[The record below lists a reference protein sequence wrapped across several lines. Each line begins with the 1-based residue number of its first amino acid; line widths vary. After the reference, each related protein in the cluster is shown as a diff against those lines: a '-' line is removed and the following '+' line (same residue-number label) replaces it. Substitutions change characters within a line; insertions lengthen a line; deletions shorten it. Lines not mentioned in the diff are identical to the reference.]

1 MKFLHNP
8 FRNFQTSWKNG
19 RVFVEGTVDDDAAK
33 AANQDKTKQQKI
45 ENKETE
51 KNVDAILRNPLAFS
65 IRHIKQ
71 LEEGIQ
77 EFDVVQMKKFSNLVE
92 YHLTLASRDIDSSS
106 ARSLLKIYQSPNLRK
121 NIRPKVRETIEKLT
135 GNQTEKFQK
144 IVNKTTTSWTDSETL
159 QVSILY
165 RDLEDIENPAFKEVL
180 EEAKKKLKERRDD
193 FLGRLD
199 VTEVEGQ
206 VKQVI
211 EEGSAQR
218 PLTQEDKLLLLEIE
232 RIFPNERMD
241 WVGKEKEYAQWKT
254 IKKDTLE
261 KLFRDL
267 EKELQKP
274 KNYLLW
280 EVLQDLDV
288 SPEREEEIQSIT
300 LRRNAAQFLTFAKEQ
315 EVLVRTHWNL
325 LKEIEK
331 DTEGRFT
338 PKEFSLEG
346 EVSLK
351 DSKELDEIIQ
361 KKKSLEEKKRTVEE
375 SICKSAIEKNETD
388 EDSTKEDSRIVELG
402 KKYKETKGKE
412 EAVIEKT
419 KALLSKEKLEEANN
433 VLQKNVEERTEKR
446 TQTQD
451 ADEQKQID
459 KEIALLKKG
468 QESFT
473 KIIESAE
480 EEKQY
485 KNYFQEIQKNVD
497 RATKSIKGLEAIT
510 QDLSLKNMGKDIE
523 FIQHWEDVSSEL
535 DDIRSKE
542 RLAREA
548 LLSMVD
554 LTEDSKKSIK
564 DLETQIDEFRGKQ
577 DALQKE
583 SDNFQKYSE
592 IYSDPRKKS
601 AEISD
606 DFVKKLEGR
615 MQAHQLRASDLD
627 VLWDIR
633 NDEKTKQKFTKEIP
647 AQYGELH
654 DKLEA
659 VLFGPNGHIDQIV
672 SELKEDSLSEWM
684 GILNEKLSNVTLKSK
699 LKEKGFDLSEAF
711 KEQSKENIGMDVNGL
726 LEGSKLHFR
735 DRIKERLEKSIV
747 NMHRED
753 EQEKAKEILEAY
765 WDNATVKVESKKDL
779 DDLKGNQN
787 WYLAMKQ
794 STSLSVEQKRETYNK
809 IIDDKQNTRLYKDAK
824 GVKEK
829 ELLKKSFDVSEGHL
843 RKGKVIEDKEYGK
856 VFIPGKDDLAELS
869 IKTQRNQEQIKDTTF
884 ALQEKLRDFQKK
896 IETFYRTKELERINL
911 SFDQETLADDLR
923 TIVASWPGEK
933 SVLKQNL
940 AEQKALC
947 IEHADGHPQKKVFID
962 LFVNEHFGKIETIV
976 SHTDDIFSKLK
987 EEAEKTQYQ
996 LDGSKEYFFEL
1007 GEQLGLIY
1015 NHSNFRDG
1023 LMAQESERIQ
1033 KDFESNEKV
1042 VNFLKQEKLFKDKDE
1057 FKTRFRNLRG
1067 TYNSKFQQYRKNIN
1081 AADRIIEKDI
1091 GLDDGDFVEKYGMDK
1106 SAARKV
1112 IQSHLLQ
1119 QDTFED
1125 NWKKFTNGNAE
1136 TGFEDDWF
1144 NEYEQSVREND
1155 ETKMNAVLDK
1165 LKSIENM
1172 ADIVETAEIS
1182 SARLADFLRE
1192 YEKQKKNKSF
1202 WNFELNKTAFSIYD
1216 IYRVIKESFDAQEKH
1231 WKRKSDSSVAK
1242 IGVSFWGEN
1251 NRWGREFSRMQE
1263 ESEET
1268 RYKEFETQY
1277 RDSPGWEILDAING
1291 SKNQDMVRGCINL
1304 LSEKGFLN
1312 WEDPILWRAFNKLS
1326 GHTYFN
1332 IPEDQSLSPHQIKEK
1347 VKMACENIWTPEV
1360 FRQWDAGLDGNLK
1373 KAKEQFD
1380 GDFAK
1385 YENDDQP
1392 RTAILAGMLQKWSRG
1407 ESKGVDPAQYE
1418 HFIFASFRDGKM
1430 NGQPDQRWYFLIM
1443 GIATRNPRT
1452 GQSLLPKD
1460 ALMRANKDFLQRF
1473 PFIDF
1478 LADKESPKL
1487 NGRIVP
1493 EGTPGTEGKSTLWT
1507 ENDYRCWAKMLG
1519 TGNGSFNPTVPPA
1532 DSRTESFFYQVINE
1546 SITCK
1551 QRAQRMG
1558 RFSQA
1563 PDHDDGINYQ
1573 SVWDHN
1579 RIVEN
1584 INIESSGLSKLSEDF
1599 WRSWLSGFDKYVLN
1613 KKAMIDNGDIEW
1625 KGQAQWDGPNGDRNR
1640 HLLEIG
1646 KSVKVALSV
1655 TQFLQGNKTTDRGTT
1670 TFDNDEWEKDS
1681 GYSAYAEENRGLI
1694 NSFARSLLED
1704 GGEEAEFEEIFD
1716 FQSRQKFGATRDS
1729 RERGVHQEDWKKINT
1744 KVSRLLDTDESEQK
1758 YFKDTPLIE
1767 KALNIYCSNSK
1778 NSIPDYLRI

>member
-19 RVFVEGTVDDDAAK
+19 GIFVEGTVDDDAAK
-33 AANQDKTKQQKI
+33 AVNQEADKKKKLKQ
-45 ENKETE
+45 KETE

-65 IRHIKQ
+65 VRHIKQ
-71 LEEGIQ
+71 LEGEIQ
-77 EFDVVQMKKFSNLVE
+77 GFDAMQIRKFQNIVE
-92 YHLTLASRDIDSSS
+92 YYLTLASRDVNSAS
-106 ARSLLKIYQSPNLRK
+106 ARTLLKIYQSPNLKK
-121 NIRPKVRETIEKLT
+121 NIQSKVRETIEKIADDQMGT
-135 GNQTEKFQK
+135 FQR
-144 IVNKTTTSWTDSETL
+144 IVQKKTSLWSDSETL
-159 QVSILY
+159 QVSTLY
-165 RDLEDIENPAFKEVL
+165 RIFEVEGKDSKFKDLLI
-180 EEAKKKLKERRDD
+180 EAKKKLKEKRDE
-193 FLGRLD
+193 FLDRLD
-199 VTEVEGQ
+199 VAEVEGQ

-211 EEGSAQR
+211 EEGSVQR
-218 PLTQEDKLLLLEIE
+218 PLTQEEKLLLLEIE
-232 RIFPNERMD
+232 KIFPNKETD
-241 WVGKEKEYAQWKT
+241 WEGKEKEYEYEQWKQLKT
-254 IKKDTLE
+254 KTLE
-261 KLFRDL
+261 LLFRDF

-274 KNYLLW
+274 QNSILW
-280 EVLQDLDV
+280 DVIQDV
-288 SPEREEEIQSIT
+288 EFSPEREEEIKTIT
-300 LRRNAAQFLTFAKEQ
+300 LRRNAAQFLVFAQEQ
-315 EVLVRTHWNL
+315 EVLVKTHWNL

-331 DTEGRFT
+331 DAENHFA
-338 PKEFSLEG
+338 PKTLSPEAEISAL
-346 EVSLK
+346 
-351 DSKELDEIIQ
+351 DSKKLNDIEEKKKSIEQ
-361 KKKSLEEKKRTVEE
+361 KKKETEDTL
-375 SICKSAIEKNETD
+375 CKSAIEKSSIAEEPTGQ
-388 EDSTKEDSRIVELG
+388 DSRVIELG
-402 KKYKETKGKE
+402 EKYTKAIEKNQASAE
-412 EAVIEKT
+412 DLSQEEIEKALAEEKQAREAVMSAVDITEKSQ
-419 KALLSKEKLEEANN
+419 KAL
-433 VLQKNVEERTEKR
+433 TEL
-446 TQTQD
+446 D
-451 ADEQKQID
+451 KQID
-459 KEIALLKKG
+459 ALR
-468 QESFT
+468 T
-473 KIIESAE
+473 K
-480 EEKQY
+480 
-485 KNYFQEIQKNVD
+485 
-497 RATKSIKGLEAIT
+497 
-510 QDLSLKNMGKDIE
+510 QDLLG
-523 FIQHWEDVSSEL
+523 
-535 DDIRSKE
+535 
-542 RLAREA
+542 
-548 LLSMVD
+548 
-554 LTEDSKKSIK
+554 
-564 DLETQIDEFRGKQ
+564 
-577 DALQKE
+577 KE
-583 SDNFQKYSE
+583 SKAFQKYNEMYGNPLERSV
-592 IYSDPRKKS
+592 
-601 AEISD
+601 EISD
-606 DFVKKLEGR
+606 VFVKKLEER
-615 MQAHQLRASDLD
+615 VQSHALRASDLD
-627 VLWDIR
+627 VLWEIQ
-633 NDEKTKQKFTKEIP
+633 NDTEAKQKFTKEVP
-647 AQYGELH
+647 TQYGELRE
-654 DKLEA
+654 KFEE
-659 VLFGPNGHIDQIV
+659 VLFEPNGHLDQIIE
-672 SELKEDSLSEWM
+672 ELKTDSLSEWM
-684 GILNEKLSNVTLKSK
+684 GILNEKLSNLTLKSK
-699 LKEKGFDLSEAF
+699 LKEKGFDITEVF
-711 KEQSKENIGMDVNGL
+711 KEQTQGNIAMDTNGL
-726 LEGSKLHFR
+726 LEGAKLHFR
-735 DRIKERLEKSIV
+735 DRIKERLEKSIM
-747 NMHRED
+747 NMHKED
-753 EQEKAKEILEAY
+753 EREKAKEILGAY
-765 WDNATVKVESKKDL
+765 WDNATVRVESKKDL
-779 DDLKGNQN
+779 DDLKGNED

-794 STSLSVEQKRETYNK
+794 STNLSVEQKRESYNK
-809 IIDDKQNTRLYKDAK
+809 IIDDKQNTRLYKDEE
-824 GVKEK
+824 GGKEK

-869 IKTQRNQEQIKDTTF
+869 IKTQRNQEQIKNTTYT
-884 ALQEKLRDFQKK
+884 LQGKLRNFQKK

-933 SVLKQNL
+933 GILNQNI

-947 IEHADGHPQKKVFID
+947 IEHADGHPQKKEFID

-976 SHTDDIFSKLK
+976 SYTDDIFSELK

-1057 FKTRFRNLRG
+1057 FKTRFRSLRG

-1091 GLDDGDFVEKYGMDK
+1091 GFNDGDFVEKYGMDK
-1106 SAARKV
+1106 SAARKI

-1136 TGFEDDWF
+1136 TSFEDDWF

-1231 WKRKSDSSVAK
+1231 WKRKSDRSVAE
-1242 IGVSFWGEN
+1242 IGINFWGKD

-1277 RDSPGWEILDAING
+1277 RDSPGWVILEAING
-1291 SKNQDMVRGCINL
+1291 SKNKDMVRGCINL

-1347 VKMACENIWTPEV
+1347 VKIACENIWTPEV
-1360 FRQWDAGLDGNLK
+1360 FRQWDTGLDGNLK

-1385 YENDDQP
+1385 YENDDKP

-1407 ESKGVDPAQYE
+1407 ESAGVDPAQYE
-1418 HFIFASFRDGKM
+1418 HFLFAAFRDGKM

-1452 GQSLLPKD
+1452 GQSLLSKD
-1460 ALMRANKDFLQRF
+1460 ALMRVNKEFLQRF
-1473 PFIDF
+1473 PFVDF

-1493 EGTPGTEGKSTLWT
+1493 ERTPGTEGKSTLWT
-1507 ENDYRCWAKMLG
+1507 EHDYKCWAEMLG
-1519 TGNGSFNPTVPPA
+1519 TGNGSFNPTTPPA
-1532 DSRTESFFYQVINE
+1532 NDRAESFFYQVINE

-1551 QRAQRMG
+1551 QRVQRMG
-1558 RFSQA
+1558 HFAQA
-1563 PDHDDGINYQ
+1563 PDHDDGVNYQ
-1573 SVWDHN
+1573 SVWDQS
-1579 RIVEN
+1579 RIIEN
-1584 INIESSGLSKLSEDF
+1584 INLESSGLSKLSEDF

-1613 KKAMIDNGDIEW
+1613 KKAMIDHGDMEW
-1625 KGQAQWDGPNGDRNR
+1625 KGQEQWDGSEGDRHR
-1640 HLLEIG
+1640 HLREIG

-1655 TQFLQGNKTTDRGTT
+1655 TQLLQGNKTTARGAT
-1670 TFDNDEWEKDS
+1670 TFDNDEWAKDS
-1681 GYSAYAEENRGLI
+1681 QYSKPAEPNRKCI
-1694 NSFARSLLED
+1694 NNFSKLLLAE
-1704 GGEEAEFEEIFD
+1704 GGEEGEYYEEIFD
-1716 FQSRQKFGATRDS
+1716 FQSRQKFGANVKD
-1729 RERGVHQEDWKKINT
+1729 REEGPHKNEWKGINT
-1744 KVSRLLDTDESEQK
+1744 KVKKLLDDEESDTR

-1767 KALNIYCSNSK
+1767 KALNTYCANSK
-1778 NSIPDYLRI
+1778 NPIPDYLVI